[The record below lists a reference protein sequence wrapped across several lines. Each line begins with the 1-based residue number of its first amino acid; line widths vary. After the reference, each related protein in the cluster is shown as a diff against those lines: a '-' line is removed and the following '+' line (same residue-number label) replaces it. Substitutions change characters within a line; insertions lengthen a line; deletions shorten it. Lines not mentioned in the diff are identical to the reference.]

1 MENNNERNE
10 EIYVVDGIVFQ
21 SREEA
26 LEYKESQREG

>member
-1 MENNNERNE
+1 MENNNERN

>member
-1 MENNNERNE
+1 MENNNEKN

>member
-10 EIYVVDGIVFQ
+10 EIYVVVGIVFQ